1 MKRSS
6 KFQSL
11 GARGFT
17 LTEVMVAMSLTM
29 LSMTGSIGLLS
40 WIMQGSAHS
49 GHMTEAVTL
58 GQGGIDDLLE
68 HRYSQIS
75 SGNNTTGIYTRTWTV
90 TESGNVKSIDM
101 QVAWKSSRGK
111 ARTVSLDTMVAQ

>member
-1 MKRSS
+1 LR
-6 KFQSL
+6 FRVRGQ
-11 GARGFT
+11 AGFT

-58 GQGGIDDLLE
+58 GQDAIDDLLE

-90 TESGNVKSIDM
+90 TESGTVKSIDL

-111 ARTVSLDTMVAQ
+111 TQSVTLDTMVAR